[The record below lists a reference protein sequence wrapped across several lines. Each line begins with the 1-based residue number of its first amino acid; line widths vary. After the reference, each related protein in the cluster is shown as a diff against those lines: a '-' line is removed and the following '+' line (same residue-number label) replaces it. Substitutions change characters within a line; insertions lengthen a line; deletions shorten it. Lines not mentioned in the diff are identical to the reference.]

1 MGHISHLSTQLLK
14 SVLLI
19 YFMITLLVTMIHF
32 AIEYRYTKVHIEDE
46 LKIVANTFQPSL
58 QNALWDL
65 NFDQVKSISNG
76 ILNMPF
82 VYGVIIKNPNN
93 SIIVQQINEKISEDE
108 LKNEDFSYTFHI
120 HQKFNDNDILL
131 AKVTL
136 YSDDYAIYNRLKV
149 GFTMIM
155 LNAFIKSLALI
166 FLFIIAFKKYLENP
180 LRELTGNISSLNWKS
195 RENRKINLNSEEE
208 NELYFL
214 KQKFN
219 ELLSSISSEEDKR
232 YALVHELNQQLEKEV
247 KVRTKE
253 LEVANEKL
261 QKLATTDLLTQLNN
275 RVILDQELQMQLEIF
290 NRHKKVF
297 SLIMMDLDLFKDVN
311 DEFGHLVG
319 DSVLKEI
326 AQLIRENTRAIDI
339 TGRWG
344 GEEFLIICHE
354 TNLEGAYVLAENL
367 RIKIQNHVFAYVKHK
382 TACFGIA
389 QIEENMSIDM
399 LIKNADDALY
409 EAKRNG
415 RNKSIKS
422 RYNEVNKATIME

>member
-1 MGHISHLSTQLLK
+1 MNHISHLSTQLLK
-14 SVLLI
+14 SVFFI
-19 YFMITLLVTMIHF
+19 YFIITLLVTMIHF
-32 AIEYRYTKVHIEDE
+32 VIEYSYTKVHIEDE
-46 LKIVANTFQPSL
+46 LKIVAKTFQPSL

-82 VYGVIIKNPNN
+82 IYGVIIKNPNN
-93 SIIVQQINEKISEDE
+93 TVIVQQINEKISEE
-108 LKNEDFSYTFHI
+108 QLQNEDFSYTFHI

-136 YSDDYAIYNRLKV
+136 YSDNDAIYNRLKV

-155 LNAFIKSLALI
+155 LNAFIKSAALI
-166 FLFIIAFKKYLENP
+166 FLFIFAFKRYLENP
-180 LRELTGNISSLNWKS
+180 LRELIWNISSLNWKS
-195 RENRKINLNSEEE
+195 RENRKINLNIEEK

-214 KQKFN
+214 KEKFN

-232 YALVHELNQQLEKEV
+232 FALVHELNQQLENEV
-247 KVRTKE
+247 KARTKE

-261 QKLATTDLLTQLNN
+261 QRLATTDLLTQLNN
-275 RVILDQELQMQLEIF
+275 RVVLDQELQTQLEIF

-297 SLIMMDLDLFKDVN
+297 SLIMVDLDLFKDVN

-319 DSVLKEI
+319 DSVLKEM
-326 AQLIRENTRAIDI
+326 AQLIRENTRTIDI
-339 TGRWG
+339 IGRWG

-354 TNLEGAYVLAENL
+354 TNLDGAYVLAENL
-367 RIKIQNHVFAYVKHK
+367 RIKIQNHLFSYVKHK

-399 LIKNADDALY
+399 LITNADNALY
-409 EAKRNG
+409 EAKRSG
-415 RNKSIKS
+415 RNKCIKS
-422 RYNEVNKATIME
+422 PLQG